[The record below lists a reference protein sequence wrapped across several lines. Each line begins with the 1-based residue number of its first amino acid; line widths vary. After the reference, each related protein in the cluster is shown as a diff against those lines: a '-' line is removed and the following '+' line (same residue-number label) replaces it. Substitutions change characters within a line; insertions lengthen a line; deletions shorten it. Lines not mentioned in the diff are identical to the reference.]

1 MKTMM
6 ARLLMLAVLTAML
19 MAGSAGVERD
29 GPQMNMG
36 GRETQHEMP
45 GR

>member
-6 ARLLMLAVLTAML
+6 ARLLMLAVLAAML
-19 MAGSAGVERD
+19 MAGSAGVEWD
-29 GPQMNMG
+29 GPQMNFG
-36 GRETQHEMP
+36 GRDSEQGTD

>member
-6 ARLLMLAVLTAML
+6 ARLLMLAVLAAML
-19 MAGSAGVERD
+19 MAGSAGVEWD
-29 GPQMNMG
+29 GPQMEIG
-36 GRETQHEMP
+36 GREMNHDMP